1 MVDHK
6 WMYSAEAPE
15 GRLFHVDEA
24 VNLGPEWV
32 DRPWKV
38 GTTSEPAKKPV
49 RRRKAAD

>member
-32 DRPWKV
+32 DRPWKI
-38 GTTSEPAKKPV
+38 KPEEQPKPK